1 MNIQHIHGVPPLYTN
16 TFLIVTN
23 AKHGILIDAAAESG
37 VYLKAL
43 DEAGAT
49 LTHILL
55 THGHYDHVGAV
66 AALKKATGCKVY
78 MDKADAQGSQ
88 LLPLTPDVVTDE
100 WPADGKLQIDE
111 LPLTVY
117 HTPGHTPGGVCIVCY
132 GLLFSGDTLM
142 SQLRE
147 QDHLFAGS
155 CGRTDFPGG
164 SMQEMGK
171 SLSLLAEL
179 PLPDAT
185 KVLPGHGE
193 FSTLGQERRSNPYMN
208 GAWY

>member
-23 AKHGILIDAAAESG
+23 AKHGILIDAAAEPG

-100 WPADGKLQIDE
+100 WPVDGKLQIDE
-111 LPLTVY
+111 LSLTVC
-117 HTPGHTPGGVCIVCY
+117 HTPGHTPGGVCIACY
-132 GLLFSGDTLM
+132 GLLFSGDT
-142 SQLRE
+142 
-147 QDHLFAGS
+147 LFAGS

-164 SMQEMGK
+164 SMREMGR